1 MITSGYLTVS
11 SIIIIIIISCQQRV
25 SSLSNAHTVS
35 GGWSSSWLLVVIA
48 HMLLVLQTFHSLFSL
63 TVFQSRLFCLGFL
76 ANLACVTSSLH
87 LLCRKSYSLLDY

>member
-11 SIIIIIIISCQQRV
+11 LIIIIIVISCQQRV
-25 SSLSNAHTVS
+25 SSPSKAHTVS
-35 GGWSSSWLLVVIA
+35 GGWSSSWLVVVA

-87 LLCRKSYSLLDY
+87 LLCCKSYSLLDY